1 MASRYILKIWQQ
13 ARSGN
18 AEAQITLA
26 EAYLYGQE
34 GMGRNLSTA
43 RRWKAQPDSHP
54 RARSNYL
61 HNTSPKEIRAMQR

>member
-34 GMGRNLSTA
+34 GMGRNL
-43 RRWKAQPDSHP
+43 
-54 RARSNYL
+54 RS
-61 HNTSPKEIRAMQR
+61 SPMKMI